1 MELTPCQSTFPTLTD
16 SSSRQECASLN
27 ASRTLVAAASQ
38 EQHLE
43 MELVT
48 AEGDRVT
55 LSLESKSSAL
65 TASYTEMPAGTG
77 RVSLCKGELCTNE
90 LERFISLTVEGDL
103 NEQEKKDLRK
113 VLKTLKTMMGHF
125 VNDRL
130 KPMLAKAK
138 QLGNLDSVAGLSV
151 EMSYSRQV
159 LVAEQAQIS
168 TTYNQLGAMEP
179 QASDHPPTER
189 PPRPEDNWQAMLQE
203 AEELT
208 NAMAEQLKQ
217 VRAFIERMQESIRD
231 MFDRF
236 GDQAAAWNPAEP
248 AGPELISK
256 MHEDLM
262 IHPLLRAVQP
272 QQSDE

>member
-16 SSSRQECASLN
+16 SSSRQECTSLN
-27 ASRTLVAAASQ
+27 ASRTQVAAASQ

-55 LSLESKSSAL
+55 LSLESRTRAL
-65 TASYTEMPAGTG
+65 AVGYTELQAGSG
-77 RVSLCKGELCTNE
+77 SISLNQGGLFAGEQ
-90 LERFISLTVEGDL
+90 ERSMNLTVEGDL
-103 NEQEKKDLRK
+103 NEQEKKDLRSVFK
-113 VLKTLKTMMGHF
+113 ALKNMMGHF

-130 KPMLAKAK
+130 EPVMTKAK
-138 QLGNLDSVAGLSV
+138 QLGNLDTVAGLAV

-159 LVAEQAQIS
+159 LVAEHAQI
-168 TTYNQLGAMEP
+168 TATYNQLGTLESPA
-179 QASDHPPTER
+179 QSHSPTER
-189 PPRPEDNWQAMLQE
+189 LPRLEDNWQAMHQE

-217 VRAFIERMQESIRD
+217 VQTFIEQMQESIRD

-236 GDQAAAWNPAEP
+236 RDQAAAWNPAEP

-262 IHPLLRAVQP
+262 AHALLQEFQP
-272 QQSDE
+272 QQSDD